1 MFVHQEHTLSNGL
14 RIITIPLKSTK
25 SITALALVKAGSR
38 YETEEEQGLA
48 HLIEH
53 LVFKGTKKYANQ
65 LEMAQALDRVGAE
78 SNAFTSKEYT
88 GFYVTA
94 VAEQLELSLEVLNQ
108 LLFQPLLRSAD
119 MEDEKKVIAQEIS
132 LLKDDPQN
140 YISLVFD
147 EFIYRKFELAHPI
160 SGKIEKVSALS
171 LPQVKRFMQNW
182 YRLNNMVL
190 VLAGDESVLNRSQ
203 PFDILKA
210 KFGQNSFQEPLQ
222 PQTRDFSQGETWSEK
237 KFKLVFRDTAQAHF
251 VLGWPTFK
259 RAHPDRY
266 ALSLLATILGG
277 NRSSRLF
284 EEIREK
290 RHLAYYVWSDITQYA
305 EAGLFGAEGAL
316 DPEKA
321 KEGLEAV
328 KEQFE
333 LVATGQQP
341 ITAEELNMAKTYTKG
356 KVLLGLED
364 SYSVAR
370 YYAFK
375 QILMNMI
382 EDPDAALAKYEA
394 VSLEQIN
401 NLAKKLIKSGEMRMA
416 LIGPFKDEASFRSIV
431 DADNTPLHAAG
442 NNFNINI

>member
-1 MFVHQEHTLSNGL
+1 MFTHQDYTLDNGL
-14 RIITIPLKSTK
+14 RVITIPQKSTK
-25 SITALALVKAGSR
+25 SITSLMLVKAGSR
-38 YETEEEQGLA
+38 YENEDEQGIA

-53 LVFKGTKKYANQ
+53 LVFKGTKKYTNQ

-94 VAEQLELSLEVLNQ
+94 VSDQLKLSLDVLNQ

-132 LLKDDPQN
+132 LLKDDPQS
-140 YISLVFD
+140 YIGLVFD
-147 EFIYRKFELAHPI
+147 DFLYKKKELSHPV
-160 SGKIEKVSALS
+160 SGKIEKVSQLS
-171 LPQVKRFMQNW
+171 LHQVEKFMNQL
-182 YRLNNMVL
+182 YRLDNMVL
-190 VLAGDESVLNRSQ
+190 VLAGDETFLSTGK
-203 PFDILKA
+203 PFDMVK
-210 KFGQNSFQEPLQ
+210 KTFGTNGTNKEEKKEK
-222 PQTRDFSQGETWSEK
+222 DFFTGDVWSDH

-259 RAHPDRY
+259 REHPDRY

-290 RHLAYYVWSDITQYA
+290 RHLAYYVWSDMTQYT
-305 EAGLFGAEGAL
+305 EAGIFGAEGAL

-333 LVATGQQP
+333 LVASGQQP
-341 ITAEELNMAKTYTKG
+341 ITSEELSMAKSYTRG

-382 EDPDAALAKYEA
+382 EDPDDALAKYEA

-416 LIGPFKDEASFRSIV
+416 LIGPFQDEASFRSIV
-431 DADNTPLHAAG
+431 DADNT
-442 NNFNINI
+442 